1 MRLSEE
7 ELRRWGERIGETLG
21 PPAVLALSG
30 PLGAGKSVLA
40 RAIGAGAGVRDT
52 MPSPTYTLVQRYDA
66 GPGRQLV
73 HIDLYRIDSSEE
85 LWELGWAQLP
95 GEGDLVLIEW
105 PERAGD
111 LLPHDHWRIEL
122 ATPPSQPHLRDVAV
136 VRVGTP
142 HELAPFPMS
151 VTARDSATA

>member
-1 MRLSEE
+1 MRLSED
-7 ELRRWGERIGETLG
+7 ELRRWGERIGETLA

-40 RAIGAGAGVRDT
+40 RAIGAGAGVKGT

-66 GPGRQLV
+66 SAGRQLV
-73 HIDLYRIDSSEE
+73 HLDLYRIDSSDE
-85 LWELGWAQLP
+85 LWELGWVQLP
-95 GEGDLVLIEW
+95 GEDDLVLIEW

-111 LLPHDHWRIEL
+111 LLPQDHWRIEL
-122 ATPPSQPHLRDVAV
+122 ALPPGQPLLRDVEV
-136 VRVGTP
+136 IRVGTP

-151 VTARDSATA
+151 VAGA

>member
-7 ELRRWGERIGETLG
+7 DLRRWGHRIGEMLT

-40 RAIGAGAGVRDT
+40 RAIGAGAGVSEA
-52 MPSPTYTLVQRYDA
+52 MPSPTYTLVQRYGA
-66 GPGRQLV
+66 SSGREVV
-73 HIDLYRIDSSEE
+73 HLDLYRIDAPDE

-95 GEGDLVLIEW
+95 GECDLVLVEW
-105 PERAGD
+105 PERAGE

-122 ATPPSQPHLRDVAV
+122 ATPPGQPRLRDVEV

-142 HELAPFPMS
+142 HQLAPFPMS
-151 VTARDSATA
+151 SAGA